1 MFYNHGQETSVLLR
15 CQICAKL
22 IYKYNTVPGKI
33 LACSCVEKKIP
44 KFVWKSKRP
53 RIIKIILKKKVRTA
67 IILLQTMQNDSNQ
80 GNRILAEKYIT

>member
-1 MFYNHGQETSVLLR
+1 MLR

-44 KFVWKSKRP
+44 KFVWKSKRL

-67 IILLQTMQNDSNQ
+67 IIQLQNDSNQ
-80 GNRILAEKYIT
+80 GNRILAEKYTT